1 MSSISRR
8 NPSSRNFVE
17 KWEDLPAGD
26 WLDTDEDGTHWYL
39 TEDGT
44 HWYSTDEGYEVWVDE
59 EEKKVERK
67 QPRYSTI
74 KFDWEEDDD
83 EDDDDD
89 DGVKIKLKKQ
99 RLRPDLGALPGVI
112 GVLMA
117 LVLLSYTFF
126 FVVPLTEMQIEIFE
140 EDYMPDYAA
149 DYEEVQEFN
158 YIALGILVFIMIVSI
173 LNLLVKVWWFV
184 MPLCLIALI
193 GVLIYTA
200 NLSTESWNDYDDWYN
215 QNCSDEFYED
225 CGKSDQESIYL
236 SDSMFSGYCGGL
248 AFLIIGMRTL
258 SGILN
263 FEYDEEEYDDDD
275 YDFYGN

>member
-1 MSSISRR
+1 MVSDLTRR
-8 NPSSRNFVE
+8 NPHSKNFV
-17 KWEDLPAGD
+17 KMWEDLPDGD

-39 TEDGT
+39 ANDGT
-44 HWYSTDEGYEVWVDE
+44 HWFSTEEGYEVWVDE

-67 QPRYSTI
+67 QPRSSTI
-74 KFDWEEDDD
+74 TFDWEEDD

-126 FVVPLTEMQIEIFE
+126 FVVPLTELQIEIFE

-158 YIALGILVFIMIVSI
+158 YIALGILVFIMFISI

-184 MPLCLIALI
+184 IPLCLIALI

-215 QNCSDEFYED
+215 ENCSDEFYED
-225 CGKSDQESIYL
+225 CGESDKASIYL
-236 SDSMFSGYCGGL
+236 SESMFSGYCGGL

-258 SGILN
+258 RGILN
-263 FEYDEEEYDDDD
+263 FEYDEEEDDED
-275 YDFYGN
+275 YDFF

>member
-1 MSSISRR
+1 MGSISRR

-67 QPRYSTI
+67 QPRASTI

-83 EDDDDD
+83 DEDD

-112 GVLMA
+112 GVLMS

-158 YIALGILVFIMIVSI
+158 YIALGILVFIMIISI

-215 QNCSDEFYED
+215 ENCSDEFYED
-225 CGKSDQESIYL
+225 CGESDQESIYL

-258 SGILN
+258 SGVLN
-263 FEYDEEEYDDDD
+263 FEYDEEEDDDD
-275 YDFYGN
+275 YDFFGY

>member
-1 MSSISRR
+1 MGSISRR

-67 QPRYSTI
+67 QPSASTI

-83 EDDDDD
+83 DEDD

-112 GVLMA
+112 GVLMS

-158 YIALGILVFIMIVSI
+158 YIALGILVFIMIISI

-215 QNCSDEFYED
+215 ENCSDEFYED
-225 CGKSDQESIYL
+225 CGESDQESIYL

-263 FEYDEEEYDDDD
+263 FEYDGEEDDDD
-275 YDFYGN
+275 YDFFGY

>member
-1 MSSISRR
+1 MSPINRR
-8 NPSSRNFVE
+8 HSSTKNFVE
-17 KWEDLPAGD
+17 RWEDLPNGD

-39 TEDGT
+39 AEDGT
-44 HWYSTDEGYEVWVDE
+44 HWYSTDEGYEVWVNE
-59 EEKKVERK
+59 EEKAVKE
-67 QPRYSTI
+67 QPKSQGIT
-74 KFDWEEDDD
+74 FSWEEGD

-89 DGVKIKLKKQ
+89 EDDYVKIKLKKQ

-112 GVLMA
+112 GVLMS

-126 FVVPLTEMQIEIFE
+126 FVVPVTELQIELFE
-140 EDYMPDYAA
+140 EDYLPDYAS
-149 DYEEVQEFN
+149 DYEEVQQFN
-158 YIALGILVFIMIVSI
+158 YIALGILVFIMFISI

-193 GVLIYTA
+193 GVLIHTA

-215 QNCSDEFYED
+215 ENCSDEFYED
-225 CGKSDQESIYL
+225 CGEPDQVSIYL
-236 SDSMFSGYCGGL
+236 SESMFSGYCGGL

-263 FEYDEEEYDDDD
+263 FEYDEEEDDDD
-275 YDFYGN
+275 YDFFGY

>member
-1 MSSISRR
+1 MGNISRR

-17 KWEDLPAGD
+17 RWEDLPAGD

-39 TEDGT
+39 AEDGT

-59 EEKKVERK
+59 QEKKVERN
-67 QPRYSTI
+67 QPRVSTI

-83 EDDDDD
+83 EDDDDE
-89 DGVKIKLKKQ
+89 DGVTIKLKKQ

-112 GVLMA
+112 GVLMS

-126 FVVPLTEMQIEIFE
+126 FVVPVTEMQIEIFE
-140 EDYMPDYAA
+140 EDYMPNYAA

-158 YIALGILVFIMIVSI
+158 YIALGILVFIMFISI

-184 MPLCLIALI
+184 MPICLIALI

-215 QNCSDEFYED
+215 ENCSDEFYED
-225 CGKSDQESIYL
+225 CGESDQESIYL

-258 SGILN
+258 SGIMN
-263 FEYDEEEYDDDD
+263 FEYDEEEDEDD
-275 YDFYGN
+275 YDFFGY

>member
-1 MSSISRR
+1 MGNISRR

-17 KWEDLPAGD
+17 RWEDLPAGD

-39 TEDGT
+39 AEDGT

-59 EEKKVERK
+59 QEKKVERN
-67 QPRYSTI
+67 QPRVSTI
-74 KFDWEEDDD
+74 KFDWEDDD
-83 EDDDDD
+83 EDDDDE
-89 DGVKIKLKKQ
+89 DGVTIKLKKQ

-112 GVLMA
+112 GVLMS

-126 FVVPLTEMQIEIFE
+126 FVVPVTEMQIEIFE
-140 EDYMPDYAA
+140 EDYMPNYAA

-158 YIALGILVFIMIVSI
+158 YIALGILVFIMFISI

-184 MPLCLIALI
+184 MPICLIALI

-200 NLSTESWNDYDDWYN
+200 NLSTESLNDYDDWYN
-215 QNCSDEFYED
+215 ENCSDEFYED
-225 CGKSDQESIYL
+225 CGESDQESIYL

-258 SGILN
+258 SGIMN
-263 FEYDEEEYDDDD
+263 FEYDEEEDEDD
-275 YDFYGN
+275 YDFFGY

>member
-1 MSSISRR
+1 MALINRR
-8 NPSSRNFVE
+8 DSSSRNFVE
-17 KWEDLPAGD
+17 RWEDLPPGD
-26 WLDTDEDGTHWYL
+26 WLETDEYGTHWYL
-39 TEDGT
+39 ADDGK
-44 HWYSTDEGYEVWVDE
+44 HWCSTDQGYEVWVDE
-59 EEKKVERK
+59 EEKVVRE
-67 QPRYSTI
+67 QPKSQGI
-74 KFDWEEDDD
+74 KFSWEEEDDD
-83 EDDDDD
+83 DEDDD

-158 YIALGILVFIMIVSI
+158 YIALGILVFIMFISI

-193 GVLIYTA
+193 GVLIHTA

-215 QNCSDEFYED
+215 ENCSDEFYEE
-225 CGKSDQESIYL
+225 CGESDQVSIYT
-236 SDSMFSGYCGGL
+236 SESMFSGYCGGL

-263 FEYDEEEYDDDD
+263 FEYDEEEDDDD
-275 YDFYGN
+275 YDFYGY

>member
-1 MSSISRR
+1 MSPINRR
-8 NPSSRNFVE
+8 HSSTKNFVE
-17 KWEDLPAGD
+17 KWEDLPNGD

-39 TEDGT
+39 AEDGT

-59 EEKKVERK
+59 QEKKVERK
-67 QPRYSTI
+67 QLRSSTI
-74 KFDWEEDDD
+74 TFDWEEGD

-89 DGVKIKLKKQ
+89 EDYVKIKLKKQ

-117 LVLLSYTFF
+117 LVLLSWTFF
-126 FVVPLTEMQIEIFE
+126 LVVPVTGTNIVNFE
-140 EDYMPDYAA
+140 A
-149 DYEEVQEFN
+149 DDEPGVASDFEEVQELN
-158 YIALGILVFIMIVSI
+158 YIALGILVFIMFVSI

-193 GVLIYTA
+193 AVLIHTA
-200 NLSTESWNDYDDWYN
+200 NVSTESMNDYYGDCDPDFYD
-215 QNCSDEFYED
+215 NCGEFPE
-225 CGKSDQESIYL
+225 E
-236 SDSMFSGYCGGL
+236 SMFTADAMISGYCGGL

-263 FEYDEEEYDDDD
+263 FEYDEEDDDDD